1 MPESAA
7 QRPPERP
14 ASPRARLLA
23 ALKTRAGIQQGFLLA
38 EILMPPLAKR
48 RSHARS
54 AFSPSPTGRRQ
65 E

>member
-7 QRPPERP
+7 QRPTERP

-48 RSHARS
+48 RSRARS
-54 AFSPSPTGRRQ
+54 PLPPLPAARQ